1 MDGHR
6 NGMKGGGRGEMV
18 MRSAHVSVDLAA
30 DLTTPLLPPP
40 PSSDPTALAPHHG
53 APGGPPPS
61 PPPPA
66 PGGPPLLPAAG
77 TGDPASAPPP
87 PPPPPP
93 EWGKTAAA
101 FVYAVSALVATSVA
115 IAVVHERVPD
125 MEVSPPLPD
134 VFFDRISRVEWAFSV
149 CEINGVIL
157 VSMWFTQW
165 ACLTHRSIIGR
176 RYFFIIGTLY
186 LYRCITMYITTLPVP
201 GSHFHCSPKVLGD
214 VELQMRRVMKLI
226 AGGGLSLT
234 GSHTLCGD
242 YLYSGHTVVLTL
254 TCLFAQEYS
263 PRRWFWYRVLCFL
276 LAVSGVAAILA
287 AHDHYSIDVLAAYYV
302 TTRLH
307 YTYHGMATTADLKS
321 RESGNWFRKLWWFR
335 IFLLLEGNVPTSVP
349 LRFSLPMLS
358 AGRDERYS
366 RVEMA

>member
-1 MDGHR
+1 
-6 NGMKGGGRGEMV
+6 MK
-18 MRSAHVSVDLAA
+18 
-30 DLTTPLLPPP
+30 
-40 PSSDPTALAPHHG
+40 
-53 APGGPPPS
+53 
-61 PPPPA
+61 
-66 PGGPPLLPAAG
+66 
-77 TGDPASAPPP
+77 
-87 PPPPPP
+87 
-93 EWGKTAAA
+93 
-101 FVYAVSALVATSVA
+101 
-115 IAVVHERVPD
+115 
-125 MEVSPPLPD
+125 VSPPLPD
-134 VFFDRISRVEWAFSV
+134 VFFDRVARVEWAFSV

-214 VELQMRRVMKLI
+214 VELQLRRVMKLI

-263 PRRWFWYRVLCFL
+263 PRRWLWYRVLCFL
-276 LAVSGVAAILA
+276 LAASGVAAILA

-321 RESGNWFRKLWWFR
+321 QESGNWFRKLWWFR
-335 IFLLLEGNVPTSVP
+335 IFLVLEGNVSTTVP

-366 RVEMA
+366 RVDTA

>member
-6 NGMKGGGRGEMV
+6 NGMKGGGRGEHGV
-18 MRSAHVSVDLAA
+18 RSSRVSADFVA
-30 DLTTPLLPPP
+30 DLSLPS
-40 PSSDPTALAPHHG
+40 PSPCDPAALHHG

-61 PPPPA
+61 PPPA
-66 PGGPPLLPAAG
+66 PGGPPLLLPLSVVGGAGGGGGPPAG
-77 TGDPASAPPP
+77 STL
-87 PPPPPP
+87 PP
-93 EWGKTAAA
+93 EWRKTAAA

-134 VFFDRISRVEWAFSV
+134 VFFDRVDRVKWAFSV

-157 VSMWFTQW
+157 VSMWFIQW

-186 LYRCITMYITTLPVP
+186 LYRCVTMYITTLPVP
-201 GSHFHCSPKVLGD
+201 GRHFHCSPKVLGD

-234 GSHTLCGD
+234 GAHTLCGD

-263 PRRWFWYRVLCFL
+263 PRRWLWYRVLCFL
-276 LAVSGVAAILA
+276 LAASGIVAILA

-307 YTYHGMATTADLKS
+307 YTYHSMASTTDLKS
-321 RESGNWFRKLWWFR
+321 RGSGNWFRKLWWFR
-335 IFLLLEGNVPTSVP
+335 IFLILEGNVSTSVP
-349 LRFSLPMLS
+349 LRFSLPMLN
-358 AGRDERYS
+358 AGRRGRYT